1 MNFIMSLLSVAIA
14 AGVGYTTAIYRKEI
28 RHFVKKNILKKGTLN
43 KVPKTTNEYAEEG
56 IEQSSNV
63 SLKNNA
69 TSSDKHISNPTKE
82 SYNLDAAKHQ
92 LLESIEKFYGCF
104 EYIYQSSINPEN
116 SSQDYSDFETRIN
129 ALKNCPDLQHYWKMS
144 KNDLPKFIKFLF
156 DSGIQRDK
164 SMHIVADESTA
175 YKYYKLDGSEV
186 VKNETYTIISPCWSW
201 ENKILG
207 KGIIE

>member
-1 MNFIMSLLSVAIA
+1 MNINPLSFKDFITIRQNTPETKVTVNA
-14 AGVGYTTAIYRKEI
+14 VQTT
-28 RHFVKKNILKKGTLN
+28 
-43 KVPKTTNEYAEEG
+43 TTPV
-56 IEQSSNV
+56 ISSNQFITNYAQM
-63 SLKNNA
+63 LIKRNNINKN
-69 TSSDKHISNPTKE
+69 
-82 SYNLDAAKHQ
+82 
-92 LLESIEKFYGCF
+92 EKVFLFVG
-104 EYIYQSSINPEN
+104 
-116 SSQDYSDFETRIN
+116 RIN